1 MLLLKQVDMIE
12 NSFSRIF
19 TKIDIPKRLSENKKV
34 NNRKIEHTML
44 LITGYVQQNGVLL
57 NDRIWAQLKKIVL
70 NNWGL

>member
-1 MLLLKQVDMIE
+1 MIE